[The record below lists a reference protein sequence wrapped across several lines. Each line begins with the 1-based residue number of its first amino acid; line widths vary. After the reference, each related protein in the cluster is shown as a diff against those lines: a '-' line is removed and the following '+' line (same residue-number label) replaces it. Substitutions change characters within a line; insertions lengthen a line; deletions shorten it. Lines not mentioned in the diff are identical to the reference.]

1 MLTYALDLSAR
12 IAAKRTRCV
21 ALGAATLFAVFALAG
36 RAVADVP
43 VGAVQPVTA
52 TAEVAAG
59 TALTSAAS
67 TATASAVATA
77 QPAQALLA
85 PAAQPGQSS
94 GATATTATT
103 TTATTAATAA
113 VSSAGAPAGAV
124 VPTGE
129 GGAKPVVSA
138 LTHAVGPVV
147 SSGTKLAAGSA
158 APVINTVTRSATT
171 VTAPVTQAVLSTTRG
186 SVVAPVLKAAT
197 RVVGGTTAP
206 IVDRVTQGTASL
218 VASAQERVRQTT
230 GGALQ
235 LPSGPA
241 TKAPG
246 PPARDR
252 GRGSQA
258 GDQHSASAGSGTAA
272 GMAGTPMHTLGA
284 ERPGGLAVHVWPAH
298 SLAVALDG
306 RFGALQT
313 FLAGFSLGLWEP
325 PNPGMLA
332 MSRRSAEDGIPA
344 PVPMSGGV
352 GPPAA
357 AASGVGASTLL
368 LLSALLLLATPALLR
383 RLRVLS
389 ELSPMPPCIAIAAPP
404 G

>member
-12 IAAKRTRCV
+12 VAEERTRCV
-21 ALGAATLFAVFALAG
+21 ALVAATLLAVFALAG

-77 QPAQALLA
+77 QPAQALPA
-85 PAAQPGQSS
+85 PAAQQGQSS
-94 GATATTATT
+94 
-103 TTATTAATAA
+103 
-113 VSSAGAPAGAV
+113 
-124 VPTGE
+124 
-129 GGAKPVVSA
+129 
-138 LTHAVGPVV
+138 
-147 SSGTKLAAGSA
+147 
-158 APVINTVTRSATT
+158 VINTVTRSATT
-171 VTAPVTQAVLSTTRG
+171 VTAPVTQAVRSTSRG

-241 TKAPG
+241 TKVPG
-246 PPARDR
+246 PPARDP

-332 MSRRSAEDGIPA
+332 MSRRSAEDGVPA
-344 PVPMSGGV
+344 RVPTPGGV
-352 GPPAA
+352 GPPAT

-368 LLSALLLLATPALLR
+368 LLSVLLLLATPALLR

-389 ELSPMPPCIAIAAPP
+389 ELSPMAPCIAIAAPP